1 MSVIL
6 LLFFFFFFAFCLEK
20 IKDGE
25 EDLTDI
31 SYGAVEYSM
40 VNF

>member
-6 LLFFFFFFAFCLEK
+6 LLLFFCFAFCLEK